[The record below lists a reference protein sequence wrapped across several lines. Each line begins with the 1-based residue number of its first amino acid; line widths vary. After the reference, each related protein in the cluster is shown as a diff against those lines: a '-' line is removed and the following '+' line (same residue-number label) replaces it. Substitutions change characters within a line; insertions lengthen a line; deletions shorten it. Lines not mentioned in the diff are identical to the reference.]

1 MTELILFIVT
11 CANVMSIALNL
22 SAFIRQRMVQKQQRK
37 PSTPVDE
44 LINHARQ
51 QSEAIEKATELSN
64 AYCAAIY
71 TLTERMAKADMAST
85 DEETELIKQV
95 NMKQRN
101 FLYHLR
107 KLNPDY
113 TIIKNH

>member
-1 MTELILFIVT
+1 MTEIILIIVT

-37 PSTPVDE
+37 PSKPVDE

-51 QSEAIEKATELSN
+51 QSEAIEKATELNN
-64 AYCAAIY
+64 AYANAMFYI
-71 TLTERMAKADMAST
+71 TQRTGITEEEKEVL
-85 DEETELIKQV
+85 DEVQ
-95 NMKQRN
+95 MKQRN